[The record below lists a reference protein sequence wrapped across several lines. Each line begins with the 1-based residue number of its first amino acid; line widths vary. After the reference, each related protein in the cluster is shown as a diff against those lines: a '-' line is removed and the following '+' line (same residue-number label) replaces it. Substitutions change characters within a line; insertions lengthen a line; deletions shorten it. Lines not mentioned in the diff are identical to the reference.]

1 MNPALLLEATLI
13 LLLLITKTVQCL
25 VLALVAAAQL
35 RLHAA
40 WNTVQEEVELMPRPL
55 ASDVEH
61 SIALFTRPVQETQHT
76 VLQAVGGLGV
86 AQESLHQRNLPA
98 VMVPGIRCEVS

>member
-1 MNPALLLEATLI
+1 MNPAFLQATLI

-25 VLALVAAAQL
+25 VLALVAAQL

-61 SIALFTRPVQETQHT
+61 SIARFKRPVQETI
-76 VLQAVGGLGV
+76 LQAVGGLGI

>member
-61 SIALFTRPVQETQHT
+61 SIARFKRPVQETI
-76 VLQAVGGLGV
+76 LQAVGGLGI